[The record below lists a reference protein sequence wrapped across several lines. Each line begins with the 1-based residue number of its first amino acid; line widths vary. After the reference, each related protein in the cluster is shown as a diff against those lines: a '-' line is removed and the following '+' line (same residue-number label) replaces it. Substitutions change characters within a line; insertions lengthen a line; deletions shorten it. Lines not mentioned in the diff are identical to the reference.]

1 MQAFNQRIK
10 PFRIWIHLILIIGSI
25 VMVFPFLWMLS
36 TSLKSSD
43 EILSTKINLIPKKI
57 QWKNYI
63 EAWKAQPFARY
74 FLNTIIVAVSTVT
87 LQLLFSSMAAYAFAY
102 FNFPFKNILFYIFLG
117 TMMIPEQALLVPD
130 YIILTKLRWIDTY
143 AALIVPYTAS
153 VFAIFLLRQFFLTLP
168 RDLYDA
174 AIVDGCSKLGYFFKI
189 LLPLSKGPLITLGIF
204 TFLGSWNAFI
214 WPLVVTNSENMRVIQ
229 VGLAYFMQESGTEWG
244 LLNAAST
251 FTILP
256 LVIGYFIAQRQFKE
270 TTALSGLKF

>member
-1 MQAFNQRIK
+1 MQAFSQRIK
-10 PFRIWIHLILIIGSI
+10 PFRFWIHLILIIGSI
-25 VMVFPFLWMLS
+25 MMVFPFLWMLS

-43 EILSTKINLIPKKI
+43 EILSTEINLIPKKI
-57 QWKNYI
+57 HWKNYVD
-63 EAWKAQPFARY
+63 AWKAQPFARY

-102 FNFPFKNILFYIFLG
+102 FNFPFKNILFYMFLG

-174 AIVDGCSKLGYFFKI
+174 AIVDGCSKLGYYFKI